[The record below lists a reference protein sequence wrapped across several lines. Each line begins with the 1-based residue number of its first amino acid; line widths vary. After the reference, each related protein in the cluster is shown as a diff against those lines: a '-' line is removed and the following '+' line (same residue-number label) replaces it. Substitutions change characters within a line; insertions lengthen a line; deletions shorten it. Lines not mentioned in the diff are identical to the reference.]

1 MKKGLIII
9 LAGLLVVCMVGAASA
24 KMTLK
29 LGLVAPPTHPHSVS
43 QKILADY
50 VNEKTSGEITI
61 DVFPMG
67 QLGGERSMVEQVQGG
82 TLDIADVSTAV
93 MSNFVPEVSMFDLP
107 FIWPARGVAYS
118 VLADSEFWRIVSD
131 AFPKRGMVA
140 FGLGENEFRDF
151 TNIKKEIRRPED
163 VKGMKIR
170 VMEAPVYLETW
181 QTLNAN
187 PVPMPFP
194 EVYNAL
200 QQGVIDAQENP
211 LLTSILMK
219 FTEVCSYVTV
229 LNYSL
234 TECVK
239 VMNIDRWQ
247 QLTPAQQQIF
257 REGAQ
262 LALKANREGS
272 LKMAAEEIAKLEATG
287 KVKVTRLTA
296 EERAAFNKA
305 MAPVYA
311 KWEKQ
316 LGNIPDKAEYGRLAG
331 MSYVQMLQLKIQQ
344 YN

>member
-1 MKKGLIII
+1 MKKLLIIT

-50 VNEKTSGEITI
+50 VKEKTNGEITI
-61 DVFPMG
+61 DVYPMG

-82 TLDIADVSTAV
+82 TLDIADVTTAV
-93 MSNFVPEVSMFDLP
+93 MSNFVPEVAMFDLP
-107 FIWPARGVAYS
+107 FIFPARGVAYS
-118 VLADSEFWRIVSD
+118 VLADSEFVKIVTD
-131 AFPKRGMVA
+131 AFPRRGMVA
-140 FGLGENEFRDF
+140 FGFGENEFRDL
-151 TNIKKEIRRPED
+151 TNTKREVRKPED
-163 VKGMKIR
+163 VKGLKIR

-181 QTLNAN
+181 RTLGAS
-187 PVPMPFP
+187 PVAMPFP

-211 LLTSILMK
+211 LMTSILMK
-219 FTEVCSYVTV
+219 FTEVCPYVTI

-234 TECVK
+234 AETVK

-257 REGAQ
+257 REGAL
-262 LALKANREGS
+262 LALQANREGS
-272 LKMAAEEIAKLEATG
+272 LKMAAEELAKLEAAG
-287 KVKVTRLTA
+287 KVKVTRLAA

-305 MAPVYA
+305 MVPVYEQ
-311 KWEKQ
+311 WEKQ
-316 LGNIPDKAEYGRLAG
+316 LGNIPNKPEYGRFAG
-331 MSYVQMLQLKIQQ
+331 VPYVKMLQIKIQQ

>member
-1 MKKGLIII
+1 MKKCLIITMVS
-9 LAGLLVVCMVGAASA
+9 LLVVCMASAASA

-29 LGLVAPPTHPHSVS
+29 LGLVAPPTHPHSIS

-50 VNEKTSGEITI
+50 VKEKTNGEITI

-82 TLDIADVSTAV
+82 TLDIADVTTAV
-93 MSNFVPEVSMFDLP
+93 MSNFVPEISMIDLP

-118 VLADSEFWRIVSD
+118 VLGDSEFLQIVTD

-140 FGLGENEFRDF
+140 FGFGENEFRDL
-151 TNIKKEIRRPED
+151 TNIKKEVRKPED

-170 VMEAPVYLETW
+170 VMESPVYLETW
-181 QTLNAN
+181 RTLNAS

-219 FTEVCSYVTV
+219 FTEVCPYVTI

-234 TECVK
+234 AETVK
-239 VMNIDRWQ
+239 VMNIDRWK

-257 REGAQ
+257 REGAL

-272 LKMAAEEIAKLEATG
+272 LKMAAEELAKLEAAG

-296 EERAAFNKA
+296 EERSAFNKA

-316 LGNIPDKAEYGRLAG
+316 LGDIPNKPEYGRFAG
-331 MSYVQMLQLKIQQ
+331 KPYLQMLKFKIQQ
-344 YN
+344 YD